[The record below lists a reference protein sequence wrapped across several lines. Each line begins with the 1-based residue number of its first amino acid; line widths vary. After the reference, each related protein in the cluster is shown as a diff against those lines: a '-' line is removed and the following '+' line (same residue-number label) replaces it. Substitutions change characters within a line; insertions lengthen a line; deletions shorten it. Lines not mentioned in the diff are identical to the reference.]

1 MVDVAALIIF
11 LVTYAIIAIQKI
23 PRVHIS
29 RAAGAL
35 IGAVAM
41 GLFGVL
47 SPHEAY
53 QAIDLDTI
61 VFLLGMMIV
70 VAHLEIAGFF
80 EISGALDSQA
90 RPQSARAA
98 CARDRLQRACSRRS
112 S

>member
-61 VFLLGMMIV
+61 VFYW
-70 VAHLEIAGFF
+70 A
-80 EISGALDSQA
+80 
-90 RPQSARAA
+90 
-98 CARDRLQRACSRRS
+98 
-112 S
+112 